1 MERITIAVIDD
12 HPLLMEGIVSLMQR
26 KPGFALA
33 SAGSQASDICAITV
47 KYKPDAMVVDLNMPG
62 DAFQAIA
69 DAARAI
75 LDVHIVLSR
84 SLAES
89 GHFPA
94 IDIEQSAS
102 RVMHNV
108 VTREHFEVARQFR
121 AVYSRYQ
128 KSRDLVQVGAYVSGS
143 DPELD
148 AAIRLQPVMAKFL
161 QQNMFESASLEESC
175 LGMAEILS

>member
-1 MERITIAVIDD
+1 M
-12 HPLLMEGIVSLMQR
+12 
-26 KPGFALA
+26 
-33 SAGSQASDICAITV
+33 
-47 KYKPDAMVVDLNMPG
+47 
-62 DAFQAIA
+62 
-69 DAARAI
+69 
-75 LDVHIVLSR
+75 
-84 SLAES
+84 